1 MANLAS
7 ITYDVQV
14 RDGGRWMTVD
24 VHNSKK
30 ASILKAEDLAN
41 SARYSGVQV
50 IAESE
55 YIGSQVIFERTRP
68 QASHLNLNQKGT
80 CLR

>member
-1 MANLAS
+1 MANLAG

-14 RDGGRWMTVD
+14 RDDGRWLTVD

-30 ASILKAEDLAN
+30 ASILKAEDLSN

-55 YIGSQVIFERTRP
+55 YIGS
-68 QASHLNLNQKGT
+68 
-80 CLR
+80 